1 MYDVAS
7 AKEKSRLHWK
17 NTSLQ
22 FLRQTALRS
31 NVLGTGQPSVLQ
43 KCSLFIFNAI
53 CNCSV
58 SRCCL
63 VVGDFSCNQPQLKT
77 GLRATKSY
85 SSTESHVPNTIYPW
99 GGCPPASQILM
110 AKTCKVLYVLQGNP
124 HAWRGGMFANPMNF
138 TKPHHKGLLKW
149 VSASRWSSETP
160 ETHMTRLTW
169 WHISLNWG

>member
-17 NTSLQ
+17 NTSLE

-43 KCSLFIFNAI
+43 KCSLFIFSAI

-77 GLRATKSY
+77 GLRATKSS
-85 SSTESHVPNTIYPW
+85 SSTESHIPNTIYPW
-99 GGCPPASQILM
+99 GGCQPALQILRCEWQKP
-110 AKTCKVLYVLQGNP
+110 AKCC
-124 HAWRGGMFANPMNF
+124 MFYRA
-138 TKPHHKGLLKW
+138 
-149 VSASRWSSETP
+149 
-160 ETHMTRLTW
+160 THMLGGRRCLLIPW
-169 WHISLNWG
+169 I